1 MTLTADAPQRPS
13 GRTMRWGSALVTL
26 GFLIFLAGPVLVN
39 LIIDWK
45 WFGEVDFR
53 GVFTKVLLTRTILFI
68 IIGAVAALMT
78 FLAGWLAWRTRPD
91 EFDTVD
97 INRINDPAAQYRR
110 AMNKGY
116 RQVLIS
122 VPLVAFFL
130 AGIAGQSNW
139 QSILLFLNGESFGE
153 SDPQFGLDYGF
164 YAFQLPV
171 LRMIVGML
179 LLFTVVAF
187 IFGLVTHYLLGGIQ
201 TGDPRTQRKASL
213 TKAARVQ
220 LISWAALFFLL
231 KAVSYWLDR
240 YDLLGTR
247 HQTFTGGSYTDINA
261 LLPAKIALM
270 VIAVLVAI
278 AFLAAIWLKDLR
290 VPTIATVAMLLSIG
304 VIGMAWP
311 AGVEQFSVR
320 PNRAEK
326 EREYIER
333 NIHATRYFYGID
345 DDKVTI
351 ERDWGANTGD
361 ADKAAKEVADD
372 AATISNVRLLDP
384 DIISQTFTQQQ
395 QLRNFF
401 GFPQQL
407 SMDRY
412 EVNGEVRDFV
422 VAARE
427 IDPNALSGN
436 QQDWINRHTVY
447 THGNGFVAAPANK
460 VDEVAVDVGSSRGGY
475 PVYSVLDLQSK
486 QSGKVNGELKDIK
499 VDQPRIYYGPVI
511 ANSNA
516 DYAIVGATDTNT
528 PVEYDTDGSEYTY
541 TGKGGVGI
549 GNIMDKS
556 LFALKYGEMN
566 LLLSDRIG
574 NESKIIFDRDPRNR
588 VQKVA
593 PWLTLDSKTYP
604 TVVDGRI
611 KWVVDGYTTLRDM
624 PYAQRTS
631 LQDTIEDSLNPDGT
645 QAQLPTNEVS
655 YIRNSVKAT
664 VDAYDG
670 TVELFAFDEQDPVLK
685 AWQKVYPDAVKPKSE
700 ISGELQKHLRY
711 PEDLF
716 KVQRELMSRYH
727 VSDPGVFFTNDAF
740 WSVPKDPT
748 AAEGLN
754 DKNQPPYYVMAA
766 DPKTGKPSFQ
776 LITSFRG
783 LNREFL
789 SAHMSVSSDPDNYG
803 QITVRALPTNT
814 QTLGPKQAQ
823 DTMMSSDQIARDQ
836 SLWSGSNQL
845 KYGNLLTL
853 PVGDGKILYAEP
865 LFSQRKDQKS
875 AFPKLLRVL
884 VSYDGK
890 VGYAPTIAEALQQV
904 GIDPAATTGA
914 ASEEDAAAEGEKPKD
929 DKAKADEAKDAAKPE
944 AEQPKKDVSQAD
956 RDAAVKKIDG
966 ALKKF
971 KDAQDGGSYADQ
983 GSALDELDK
992 AVKEYQ
998 DLENK

>member
-1 MTLTADAPQRPS
+1 MTLTANAPQRPG
-13 GRTMRWGSALVTL
+13 GRTIRWGSALVTL
-26 GFLIFLAGPVLVN
+26 GFLIFLVGPVLVN

-53 GVFTKVLLTRTILFI
+53 GVFTTALLARMALFVI
-68 IIGAVAALMT
+68 VGLVGGLMT
-78 FLAGWLAWRTRPD
+78 FLAGWMAWRTRPD
-91 EFDTVD
+91 ELDTIN
-97 INRINDPAAQYRR
+97 INRMDDPTAQYRR

-116 RQVLIS
+116 RQVLFT
-122 VPLVAFFL
+122 VPLIAFIL

-139 QSILLFLNGESFGE
+139 QTVLLFLNGGSFGE
-153 SDPQFGLDYGF
+153 KDPQFGLDYGF
-164 YAFQLPV
+164 YAFDLPV
-171 LRMIVGML
+171 FRMISGML

-187 IFGLVTHYLLGGIQ
+187 LFAMVTHYLLGGIQ
-201 TGDPRTQRKASL
+201 TGDPRTQRKASM
-213 TKAARVQ
+213 TNAARVQ
-220 LISWAALFFLL
+220 LIAWAVLFFLL

-261 LLPAKIALM
+261 LLPAKIALT
-270 VIAVLVAI
+270 VIAVLVAA
-278 AFLAAIWLKDLR
+278 AFLAAIWLRNLR
-290 VPTIATVAMLLSIG
+290 IPAIATAAMVLSVGI
-304 VIGMAWP
+304 IGMAWP

-333 NIHATRYFYGID
+333 NIQATRYFYGID
-345 DDKVTI
+345 DDKVTY
-351 ERDWGANTGD
+351 ERDWGMHSGD

-407 SMDRY
+407 AIDRY
-412 EVNGEVRDFV
+412 EVDGETRDFV

-427 IDPNALSGN
+427 IDPKALSGN

-486 QSGKVNGELKDIK
+486 QSGKVSGELNEVK
-499 VDQPRIYYGPVI
+499 VDQPRIYFGPVI
-511 ANSNA
+511 ADSNA
-516 DYAIVGATDTNT
+516 DYAIVGAADGGT

-541 TGKGGVGI
+541 TGQGGVGI
-549 GNIMDKS
+549 GNIVDKS

-574 NESKIIFDRDPRNR
+574 SESKIIFDRDPRDR

-611 KWVVDGYTTLRDM
+611 KWVVDGYTTLRNM
-624 PYAQRTS
+624 PYSQRTS
-631 LQDTIEDSLNPDGT
+631 LQDTTEDSLNPDGT
-645 QAQLPTNEVS
+645 RSQLPTNEVS

-670 TVELFAFDEQDPVLK
+670 TVTLYEFDEKDPVLK

-700 ISGELQKHLRY
+700 ISAELQKHLRY
-711 PEDLF
+711 PEDMF
-716 KVQRELMSRYH
+716 KVQRELMARYH

-748 AAEGLN
+748 ASEGLN
-754 DKNQPPYYVMAA
+754 ELNQPPYYVMAA
-766 DPKTGKPSFQ
+766 DPKTGKSSFQ

-789 SAHMSVSSDPDNYG
+789 SAHMAVSSDPDNYG
-803 QITVRALPTNT
+803 HITVRALPTNT

-836 SLWSGSNQL
+836 SLWSGSNEL

-904 GIDPAATTGA
+904 GIDPSKTTAA
-914 ASEEDAAAEGEKPKD
+914 ASEEGKPAEEQKKNAQAKPDADKNAKTEEADKPKS
-929 DKAKADEAKDAAKPE
+929 E
-944 AEQPKKDVSQAD
+944 VSQAD
-956 RDAAVKKIDG
+956 RDAAVKKLND
-966 ALKKF
+966 ALAKF
-971 KDAQDGGSYADQ
+971 KETQKSGSFSEQ
-983 GSALDELDK
+983 GAALDALDK
-992 AVKEYQ
+992 AVQEYQ
-998 DLENK
+998 NLENK